1 MGIFRKILCPIDF
14 DPNSIAALALA
25 RDVARQNRAPIFLF
39 HVVPLPPEGPEK
51 GVLYRE
57 FERAAEKRLERLAGR
72 ELRGKVRYEIGVV
85 TGRPDRS
92 VVNAVRNVG
101 ADLVVMATH
110 GRKGLSRLLLG
121 SVAERVAREA
131 PCAVMI
137 VRPRAPRR
145 AAGRK

>member
-1 MGIFRKILCPIDF
+1 MGIFRKILCPVDF
-14 DPNSIAALALA
+14 DPNSAAALALA
-25 RDVARQNRAPIFLF
+25 RDVARQNRASILLF

-57 FERAAEKRLERLAGR
+57 FERAAERRLERLGRR
-72 ELRGKVRYEIGVV
+72 ELKGKVPYETSVV

-101 ADLVVMATH
+101 ADLVVMGTH
-110 GRKGLSRLLLG
+110 GRGGISRFLLG
-121 SVAERVAREA
+121 SVAELVARQA

-137 VRPRAPRR
+137 VRPRARR
-145 AAGRK
+145 RVARRK